1 MMPARSRAWACA
13 TTRRPDISA
22 EEVRQAGRLWWLVV
36 FLGMLSV
43 IVGAVVLAKPDDSLR
58 AFAVIAG
65 IFILLDGI
73 VELVSAIGYSS
84 RRGLVVLLGLL
95 NLIVGIAL
103 IRHPIAGVQ
112 AIALFIGIWLI
123 AAGMIR
129 FVMAFDTQGDRL
141 GRFLIAAIEAIFGIV
156 IVASPHIG
164 FATLALLVGI
174 SFIANGIGMILLGF
188 LLRSIK
194 EPRPRRRA
202 AAASRPGRTGR

>member
-1 MMPARSRAWACA
+1 MEQADVSVEQASQLSR
-13 TTRRPDISA
+13 
-22 EEVRQAGRLWWLVV
+22 VWWLAACLGVV
-36 FLGMLSV
+36 SI
-43 IVGAVVLAKPDDSLR
+43 IVGAVVLAKPDDSLK

-73 VELVSAIGYSS
+73 VELVAAIGRDTSH
-84 RRGLVVLLGLL
+84 RGLVVLLGLL

-129 FVMAFDTQGDRL
+129 FVMAFEAQGDRR
-141 GRFLIAAIEAIFGIV
+141 GRLLIAAIEAIFGIV
-156 IVASPHIG
+156 IVSSPHIG

-174 SFIANGIGMILLGF
+174 SFIANGIAMIVFGL
-188 LLRSIK
+188 LLRTIK
-194 EPRPRRRA
+194 EPRRRRRVA
-202 AAASRPGRTGR
+202 VTP

>member
-1 MMPARSRAWACA
+1 M
-13 TTRRPDISA
+13 
-22 EEVRQAGRLWWLVV
+22 GRLWWLAVG
-36 FLGMLSV
+36 LGVLSI

-73 VELVSAIGYSS
+73 VELVAAAGRRTSN
-84 RRGLVVLLGLL
+84 RGLVVLLGLL
-95 NLIVGIAL
+95 NLIVGILL

-112 AIALFIGIWLI
+112 AIALFIGIWLV

-129 FVMAFDTQGDRL
+129 FVMAFDTKGDRL

-156 IVASPHIG
+156 IIASPHIG
-164 FATLALLVGI
+164 FTTLALLVGI
-174 SFIANGIGMILLGF
+174 SFIANGIAIVVFGILL
-188 LLRSIK
+188 RTVK

-202 AAASRPGRTGR
+202 AATSSPRAR